1 MEEKFISKAL
11 EANLAET
18 RYKDIKIPA
27 EYQAFIDLSKKYYG
41 INKRANDCVIE
52 FQHPF
57 SNKKFVAEELRGI
70 LLTDYWFYI
79 ELKNPEQAFKV
90 PVGLMCD
97 LLLSDND
104 NDNDLFIMIIKT
116 MLEFTQKLA
125 REKKEFTNTISYCC
139 DSLNQGFNHHPYSFI
154 MSTGYFER
162 YLKDV
167 YALGTFNDKILKLSK
182 SIFLANI
189 RFWQTNSKIE
199 NWLEE
204 KKQIINIDTTAIKK
218 QIGKQ
223 WFLGLVRKLDKID
236 DWNDLV
242 EKMPDFDQVAERFKN
257 ATDLFPTFIEKFYF
271 IFYLLRLKGM
281 ALYRERL
288 IWQLNKMLINTI
300 DEMKTDELRQFVKQ
314 IFEFA
319 EELRKEHMSSILDM
333 FLTLGKKII
342 DLSEEDHT
350 ELVNYFENKL
360 INFGF
365 ETPGMVFVDEDWQLS
380 VNSNHIKNIR
390 VWLQLIEYSSSGM
403 ERLLST
409 LIVNL
414 KIGGIFI
421 SDTDL
426 FQRDITN
433 ILNSNVAPYYK
444 KVKQLT
450 RIFPVYFNEI
460 GAEGEIRKVTT
471 TMDEISYRKD
481 MLVHFLRKQVHTE
494 SNNTLIDLARKVF
507 RFWYDGELEEL
518 KDALPHNV
526 YDSVDKKS
534 DWFAPIHQMVVEMS
548 VIAGKSP
555 DELISLEEE
564 EFDDLVDQVSIDNK
578 RDKERLR
585 DIRRLYAF
593 LKEKYSFET
602 VSITELLQRYPFIED
617 SEIHK
622 LATAFDNENFEKSL
636 KLIYGFMTHLKD
648 IIFNPKPSQSWE
660 NIYHKRHIAIGIP
673 SMYGVYR
680 EPKFEALGLTFRLEN
695 VATRL
700 MEKMVDGV
708 NLNYISAKTLSNIYI
723 LLEYFREGL
732 ELDGITNQS
741 FNANLL
747 MLKYSLQSQSF
758 SFEQYI
764 NIFQFLADDVKRIIL
779 KHFLKTYEIPL
790 QIVIPQL
797 FDPKHKLSEKD
808 KIILINKT
816 SEKFYRDVIAEAFL
830 MQPLDNFITR
840 ILESLRKM
848 ADQLPPKV
856 INEVMSYNSDL
867 VITRL
872 RKQNALVDNQ
882 VFLGSKAYHLK
893 NLRMAGFPVPPGFVL
908 TTEMFRKKEV
918 IMKHEELRKE
928 MFGEIRSHLALVEN
942 VSDREFGNPAN
953 PLLLS
958 VRSGAAISMPGAMD
972 TFLNVGMNYDI
983 TESLSKMPG
992 FEWTAWDSYRRLL
1005 QSWGMALGLNRDLFD
1020 EIMTKFKA
1028 HYKVAQKI
1036 DFPPETMK
1044 EIALAYHQKLMENNI
1059 NFEEDVFRQL
1069 ITIINFVLDSWSS
1082 ERAKVYRQHLEIADE
1097 WGTAVVVQRM
1107 VFGNIGKTSGT
1118 GVVFTQNP
1126 KKKQQ
1131 GVHLYGDFTLCS
1143 QGEDIVAG
1151 LVKPLPVSKNQRISD
1166 GDGEESLEEK
1176 YPEIYKRIQEIAIQ
1190 LVEEHGYSPQE
1201 IEFTFESA
1209 SPDDLYILQ
1218 TRDLDMA
1225 RHQAVNRF
1233 SIPVDQMKLAG
1244 RGIGIGGSALNG
1256 KVAFDMD
1263 DIISLRKKYKSDQIV
1278 LVRPDTVPD
1287 DIGMIFE
1294 TDGLLTAKGGATSHA
1309 AVTAVRLGKTS
1320 VVNCTGLLVDDGNK
1334 TCSLNKLSFKVGDSI
1349 AIDGYTGN
1357 VYHGNYPIE
1366 TGQDYSGFRF

>member
-18 RYKDIKIPA
+18 RYKDINIPA
-27 EYQAFIDLSKKYYG
+27 DYQVFINLSKKYYG

-70 LLTDYWFYI
+70 LLADYWFYI
-79 ELKNPEQAFKV
+79 GLDDPEKAFKV
-90 PVGLMCD
+90 PLSLMRS
-97 LLLSDND
+97 LLLSEGDS
-104 NDNDLFIMIIKT
+104 DLHIMIIRT
-116 MLEFTQKLA
+116 LLEFTQKLA
-125 REKKEFTNTISYCC
+125 NENKNFKNTLSYCC
-139 DSLNQGFNHHPYSFI
+139 KSMQLGFKNDSYSFI
-154 MSTGYFER
+154 LAAGYFKR

-167 YALGTFNDKILKLSK
+167 LALGYFDDEILQISK
-182 SIFLANI
+182 SIYRETIRVWETESSIEEWLHEKGNI
-189 RFWQTNSKIE
+189 VKTQPDLIR
-199 NWLEE
+199 
-204 KKQIINIDTTAIKK
+204 K
-218 QIGKQ
+218 QIGKS
-223 WFLGLVRKLDKID
+223 WFSQLIKQLNQITNWDELVTEL
-236 DWNDLV
+236 
-242 EKMPDFDQVAERFKN
+242 PDFNQIAERFKDTIN
-257 ATDLFPTFIEKFYF
+257 LFSTFIEKFYF
-271 IFYLLRLKGM
+271 IFYLLRMPGM
-281 ALYRERL
+281 LHHRERL
-288 IWQLNKMLINTI
+288 IWQLNKMLIQTI
-300 DEMKTDELRQFVKQ
+300 DELKPNELKPFVRQ

-319 EELRKEHMSSILDM
+319 EELGEDHVSSVLDM

-342 DLSEEDHT
+342 DLSSGNNADLT
-350 ELVNYFENKL
+350 NYFEDKL

-365 ETPGMVFVDEDWQLS
+365 ETPGVVYVNEDWQLA

-390 VWLQLIEYSSSGM
+390 VWLQLIEYSSSDM
-403 ERLLST
+403 ERLLSA

-414 KIGGIFI
+414 QLGGIFI

-426 FQRDITN
+426 FQREITS
-433 ILNSNVAPYYK
+433 ILNSNIAPYYK

-471 TMDEISYRKD
+471 TMDEISHRKD
-481 MLVHFLRKQVHTE
+481 MLIHFLRKQVHTE
-494 SNNTLIDLARKVF
+494 SNNTLIDLTRRVF
-507 RFWYDGELEEL
+507 RFWHDGKLENL
-518 KDALPHNV
+518 KDALPQNV
-526 YDSVDKKS
+526 YDSIDKDS
-534 DWFAPIHQMVVEMS
+534 ELFAPIHQMVVNMCNLS
-548 VIAGKSP
+548 GKTP
-555 DELISLEEE
+555 DDLISLNGE
-564 EFDDLVDQVSIDNK
+564 EFEDLIGRIPENNV

-593 LKEKYSFET
+593 LREKYSFES
-602 VSITELLQRYPFIED
+602 VDISDLLHRYSFIED
-617 SEIHK
+617 AEIKK
-622 LATAFDNENFEKSL
+622 LANALENDNFETSL
-636 KLIYGFMTHLKD
+636 KLIYEFMNRLKK

-673 SMYGVYR
+673 SMYGTYR

-700 MEKMVDGV
+700 MEKVVDGI
-708 NLNYISAKTLSNIYI
+708 NLNYISAKTLNDIYFI
-723 LLEYFREGL
+723 LDYFREGL
-732 ELDGITNQS
+732 ELDGITSQS

-764 NIFQFLADDVKRIIL
+764 NIFQFIAEDVKRTIV

-797 FDPKHKLSEKD
+797 FDPQNKLAKKEKVN
-808 KIILINKT
+808 LVNKT

-840 ILESLRKM
+840 ILESLRMM
-848 ADQLPPKV
+848 ADHLPSQT

-867 VITRL
+867 IITRL
-872 RKQNALVDNQ
+872 RIQNPLVDNQ
-882 VFLGSKAYHLK
+882 AFLGSKAYHLK
-893 NLRMAGFPVPPGFVL
+893 NLRVAGFPIPPGFVL
-908 TTEMFRKKEV
+908 TTEVFRRHQA
-918 IMKHEELRKE
+918 ILGHDELRKE
-928 MFGEIRSHLALVEN
+928 MHRLIKTHLQIIET
-942 VSDREFGNPAN
+942 SSGKQFGNPQN

-958 VRSGAAISMPGAMD
+958 VRSGSAISMPGAMD
-972 TFLNVGMNYDI
+972 TFLNVGMNDEI
-983 TESLSKMPG
+983 TEQLSKMPG

-1005 QSWGMALGLNRDLFD
+1005 QSWGMAYGLNRDIFD
-1020 EIMTKFKA
+1020 ELITHFKSK
-1028 HYKVAQKI
+1028 YKVGQKM
-1036 DFPPETMK
+1036 DFSPKAMK
-1044 EIALAYHQKLMENNI
+1044 EIAGAYKTKLSENKI
-1059 NFEEDVFRQL
+1059 VFEEDLFQQL
-1069 ITIINFVLDSWSS
+1069 IRTINFVLGSWSS
-1082 ERAKVYRQHLEIADE
+1082 ERAKAYREHLEIADD
-1097 WGTAVVVQRM
+1097 WGTAVIVQRM
-1107 VFGNIGKTSGT
+1107 VFGNLGKTSGT

-1131 GVHLYGDFTLCS
+1131 GVNLYGDFTICS

-1151 LVKPLPVSKNQRISD
+1151 LVKPLPVSKSQKNAEHD
-1166 GDGEESLEEK
+1166 YEESLEEK
-1176 YPEIYKRIQEIAIQ
+1176 YPEIYKRIQQISID
-1190 LVEEHGYSPQE
+1190 LIEEHGYSPQE

-1225 RHQAVNRF
+1225 KHQAVNVF
-1233 SIPVDQMKLAG
+1233 SVPLDQMALAG
-1244 RGIGIGGSALNG
+1244 RGIGVGGSAMNG
-1256 KVAFDMD
+1256 KVAFDEN
-1263 DIISLRKKYKSDQIV
+1263 DIIQLRKKYKDEPII

-1320 VVNCTGLLVDDGNK
+1320 VVSCTSLQVDDTNK
-1334 TCSLNKLSFKVGDSI
+1334 QCKLNQYIFKAGDLI

-1357 VYHGNYPIE
+1357 VYKGNYPIE
-1366 TGQDYSGFRF
+1366 IGQSYSDFRF

>member
-27 EYQAFIDLSKKYYG
+27 EYQEFINLSKKYYG

-57 SNKKFVAEELRGI
+57 SNKKFVAEELREI

-79 ELKNPEQAFKV
+79 GLDNPEKAFQV
-90 PVGLMCD
+90 PLKLMRK
-97 LLLSDND
+97 LLLADNESD
-104 NDNDLFIMIIKT
+104 LYVMIIRT
-116 MLEFTQKLA
+116 MLEFTEKLA
-125 REKKEFTNTISYCC
+125 KENENYRQVLTFCC
-139 DSLNQGFNHHPYSFI
+139 DSMQEGFKHEPYSFI
-154 MSTGYFER
+154 LTTGYFKR

-167 YALGTFNDKILKLSK
+167 YALGQFNDKIFELTRLIYLE
-182 SIFLANI
+182 SIN
-189 RFWQTNSKIE
+189 FWQNDSKVE
-199 NWLEE
+199 KWLAD
-204 KKQIINIDTTAIKK
+204 KKDILTVEPDLIIR
-218 QIGKQ
+218 QIGEPYFNHLIKQ
-223 WFLGLVRKLDKID
+223 LEKVN
-236 DWNDLV
+236 DWNELITNLP
-242 EKMPDFDQVAERFKN
+242 EFDQIAELFKETIN
-257 ATDLFPTFIEKFYF
+257 LFPTFIEKFYF
-271 IFYLLRLKGM
+271 IFYLLQLKGM
-281 ALYRERL
+281 DQYHERL
-288 IWQLNKMLINTI
+288 IWQLNKMLIQTI
-300 DEMKTDELRQFVKQ
+300 DEIKTSELKNFVKQ

-319 EELRKEHMSSILDM
+319 KELRKEHTSSVLDM
-333 FLTLGKKII
+333 FLTMGKKLI
-342 DLSEEDHT
+342 DLSDDGHV
-350 ELVNYFENKL
+350 ELVHFFESKL

-365 ETPGMVFVDEDWQLS
+365 ETPGMVFVDENWQLT
-380 VNSNHIKNIR
+380 VNNNHIKNIR
-390 VWLQLIEYSSSGM
+390 VWLQLIEHSSSEM

-433 ILNSNVAPYYK
+433 ILNSNIAPYYK

-471 TMDEISYRKD
+471 TMDEISHRKD
-481 MLVHFLRKQVHTE
+481 KLVHFLRKQVHTE
-494 SNNTLIDLARKVF
+494 SNNTLIDLARSVF
-507 RFWYDGELEEL
+507 RFWYDGELDSL
-518 KDALPHNV
+518 KNALPKNV
-526 YDSVDKKS
+526 YQSIDKDSE
-534 DWFAPIHQMVVEMS
+534 WYAPIHQLVVRMS
-548 VIAGKSP
+548 EISGKSP
-555 DELISLEEE
+555 DELISLDEED
-564 EFDDLVDQVSIDNK
+564 FDELVEKVADNHK
-578 RDKERLR
+578 KDKERLR

-602 VSITELLQRYPFIED
+602 VSITNLLQHYSFIED
-617 SEIHK
+617 TEINK
-622 LATAFDNENFEKSL
+622 LAEAIDNENFEKSL
-636 KLIYGFMTHLKD
+636 RLIYAFMTRLKE
-648 IIFNPKPSQSWE
+648 IIFNPEPSQSWE

-708 NLNYISAKTLSNIYI
+708 NLNYISAKTLNDIYFI
-723 LLEYFREGL
+723 LEYFREGL

-764 NIFQFLADDVKRIIL
+764 NIFQFIAEDVKRIIL
-779 KHFLKTYEIPL
+779 KHFLKTYDFPL

-797 FDPKHKLSEKD
+797 SDPKHKLTEKE
-808 KIILINKT
+808 KVNLVNKN

-848 ADQLPPKV
+848 ADHLPSHV

-867 VITRL
+867 IITRL
-872 RKQNALVDNQ
+872 RRHNPLVDNQ

-893 NLRMAGFPVPPGFVL
+893 NLRMAGFPIPPGFVL
-908 TTEMFRKKEV
+908 TTEVFRKKEI
-918 IMKHEELRKE
+918 IMGQQELREE
-928 MFGEIRSHLALVEN
+928 MFGEIKSHLRLVEK
-942 VSDREFGNPAN
+942 VSDKEFGNPKN

-972 TFLNVGMNYDI
+972 TFLNVGMNYEI
-983 TESLSKMPG
+983 TESLSKISG

-1005 QSWGMALGLNRDLFD
+1005 QSWGMALGLNRDVFD
-1020 EIMTKFKA
+1020 EIMTHFKLR
-1028 HYKVAQKI
+1028 YKVAQKI
-1036 DFPPETMK
+1036 DFNPDIMK
-1044 EIALAYHQKLMENNI
+1044 EVALAYHKKLIENNI
-1059 NFEEDVFRQL
+1059 HFEENIFEQL

-1082 ERAKVYRQHLEIADE
+1082 QRAKVYREHLEIADE
-1097 WGTAVVVQRM
+1097 WGTAVVIQRM
-1107 VFGNIGKTSGT
+1107 IFGNLGKTSGT

-1131 GVHLYGDFTLCS
+1131 GVHLYGDFNLCS

-1151 LVKPLPVSKNQRISD
+1151 LVKPLPVSKGQRSSD
-1166 GDGEESLEEK
+1166 NDGEESLEEK
-1176 YPEIYKRIQEIAIQ
+1176 YPKIYNRILELAVD

-1201 IEFTFESA
+1201 IEFTFESD

-1218 TRDLDMA
+1218 TRDLDMT
-1225 RHQAVNRF
+1225 RHQAINIF
-1233 SIPVDQMKLAG
+1233 SGQLDKMILAG

-1256 KVAFDMD
+1256 KVAFDAK
-1263 DIISLRKKYKSDQIV
+1263 DISKLRKKYQDENII

-1320 VVNCTGLLVDDGNK
+1320 VVNCTSLIVDDIEK
-1334 TCSLNKLSFKVGDSI
+1334 KCTLNKYTFHMGDSI
-1349 AIDGYTGN
+1349 AIDGFTGN
-1357 VYHGNYPIE
+1357 VYKGNYPIE
-1366 TGQDYSGFRF
+1366 IGQEYSGFRF

>member
-1 MEEKFISKAL
+1 MEEKLISKAL

-27 EYQAFIDLSKKYYG
+27 DYQEFINLSKKYYG
-41 INKRANDCVIE
+41 INKRANDCIIE

-57 SNKKFVAEELRGI
+57 SNKKFVAEELRSI
-70 LLTDYWFYI
+70 LLTDYWFYRGV
-79 ELKNPEQAFKV
+79 EDPQKAFHV
-90 PVGLMCD
+90 PLSLIRS
-97 LLLSDND
+97 LLLSESDSE
-104 NDNDLFIMIIKT
+104 LHVMIIRT
-116 MLEFTQKLA
+116 LLEFSHKLT
-125 REKKEFTNTISYCC
+125 KEGKILKETLTYISESFVLGFEN
-139 DSLNQGFNHHPYSFI
+139 DSYSFI
-154 MSTGYFER
+154 LAGGYFKR
-162 YLKDV
+162 YLKDIL
-167 YALGTFNDKILKLSK
+167 ALNYFNNEILAFSK
-182 SIFLANI
+182 SIYYETI
-189 RFWQTNSKIE
+189 RFWESDSRVE
-199 NWLEE
+199 MWLNE
-204 KKQIINIDTTAIKK
+204 KKDILKVKPQLICNR
-218 QIGKQ
+218 IGKP
-223 WFLGLVRKLDKID
+223 WFNELTNQVNIID
-236 DWNDLV
+236 NWKELNSTV
-242 EKMPDFDQVAERFKN
+242 PDFDQVAERFKN
-257 ATDLFPTFIEKFYF
+257 TIEIFPSFIGKFYF

-281 ALYRERL
+281 KQYHERL
-288 IWQLNKMLINTI
+288 IWQLNKMLIQTI
-300 DEMKTDELRQFVKQ
+300 DEIDPAELRPFVKQ

-319 EELRKEHMSSILDM
+319 EELRAEHTSSVLDM
-333 FLTLGKKII
+333 FLTMGKKVI
-342 DLSEEDHT
+342 DLSSEENTD
-350 ELVNYFENKL
+350 LINYFENKL

-365 ETPGMVFVDEDWQLS
+365 ETPGIVYVNEDWQLA

-390 VWLQLIEYSSSGM
+390 VWLALIEYASSGM
-403 ERLLST
+403 ERLLSA

-414 KIGGIFI
+414 QIGGIFI

-433 ILNSNVAPYYK
+433 VLNSNIAPYYK
-444 KVKQLT
+444 RVKQLT

-471 TMDEISYRKD
+471 TMDEISHRKD

-494 SNNTLIDLARKVF
+494 SNNTLIDLTNRVF
-507 RFWYDGELEEL
+507 KFWYDGKLEDL
-518 KDALPHNV
+518 KDALPENV

-534 DWFAPIHQMVVEMS
+534 EWFAPIHQMVVNMS
-548 VIAGKSP
+548 KLSAHSP
-555 DELISLEEE
+555 DELISLDEKSFE
-564 EFDDLVDQVSIDNK
+564 DLLNQVPESNI

-602 VSITELLQRYPFIED
+602 VDISDLLHRFSFIGD
-617 SEIHK
+617 AEIK
-622 LATAFDNENFEKSL
+622 RLVTALANDNFETSL
-636 KLIYGFMTHLKD
+636 KMIYGFMTRLKD
-648 IIFNPKPSQSWE
+648 IIFNPKPSKSWE

-700 MEKMVDGV
+700 MEKVVDSV
-708 NLNYISAKTLSNIYI
+708 NLNYISAKTLNDIYFI
-723 LLEYFREGL
+723 LDYFREGL

-741 FNANLL
+741 FNSNLL

-764 NIFQFLADDVKRIIL
+764 NIFQFIAEDVKRIIV

-790 QIVIPQL
+790 QRVIPQL
-797 FDPKHKLSEKD
+797 LDPDKNLTEKE
-808 KIILINKT
+808 KVNLVNKT

-830 MQPLDNFITR
+830 MQPLDNFIGR
-840 ILESLRKM
+840 ILDSLRKM
-848 ADQLPPKV
+848 TDHLPSNM

-872 RKQNALVDNQ
+872 AKHNALLDNQ

-893 NLRMAGFPVPPGFVL
+893 NLRMAGFPIPPGFVL
-908 TTEMFRKKEV
+908 TTEVFRRHQAILGHK
-918 IMKHEELRKE
+918 ELRKE
-928 MFGEIRSHLALVEN
+928 MDELIRSHLRLIEK
-942 VSDREFGNPAN
+942 SSGKQYGNPNN

-972 TFLNVGMNYDI
+972 TFLNVGMNYEI
-983 TESLSKMPG
+983 TESLSKQSG
-992 FEWTAWDSYRRLL
+992 IGWTAWDSYRRLL
-1005 QSWGMALGLNRDLFD
+1005 QSWGMAFGLDRDVFD
-1020 EIMTKFKA
+1020 KIITTFKSK
-1028 HYKVAQKI
+1028 YKVSQKV
-1036 DFPPETMK
+1036 DFSAKAMK
-1044 EIALAYHQKLMENNI
+1044 EIALAYREKLTENDI
-1059 NFEEDVFRQL
+1059 EFEEDVFKQL
-1069 ITIINFVLDSWSS
+1069 IKTINFVLGSWSS
-1082 ERAKVYRQHLEIADE
+1082 DRAIAYREHLEIADE
-1097 WGTAVVVQRM
+1097 WGTAIIIQRM
-1107 VFGNIGKTSGT
+1107 IFGNLGKTSGT

-1131 GVHLYGDFTLCS
+1131 GVSLYGDFTLCS

-1151 LVKPLPVSKNQRISD
+1151 LVKPMPVSKNQKSAEN
-1166 GDGEESLEEK
+1166 GDEESLEES
-1176 YPEIYKRIQEIAIQ
+1176 YPEIYKRIHQISTN

-1201 IEFTFESA
+1201 IEFTFESE

-1225 RHQAVNRF
+1225 KHQAVNVF
-1233 SIPVDQMKLAG
+1233 KSPIDKMQLAG
-1244 RGIGIGGSALNG
+1244 RGIGVGGSAMNG
-1256 KVAFDMD
+1256 KVAFDES
-1263 DIISLRKKYKSDQIV
+1263 DIAWLREKYKDEPII

-1309 AVTAVRLGKTS
+1309 AVTAVRLGKTA
-1320 VVNCTGLLVDDGNK
+1320 VVNCRSLEVDDMEKCCKLNNYTFK
-1334 TCSLNKLSFKVGDSI
+1334 TGYLI

-1366 TGQDYSGFRF
+1366 MGEGYSEFRF